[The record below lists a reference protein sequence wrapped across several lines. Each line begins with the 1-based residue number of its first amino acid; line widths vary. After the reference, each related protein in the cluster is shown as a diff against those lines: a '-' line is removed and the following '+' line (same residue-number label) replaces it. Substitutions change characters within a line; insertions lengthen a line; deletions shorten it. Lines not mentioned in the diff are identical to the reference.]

1 AVFLPLAISASER
14 SNSSIS
20 AGSNA
25 CFAYSLSRH
34 VRRLDR
40 CSSAILR
47 PGFSSMTLAFNDVP
61 SALCDQCFE
70 QSANVKCLTVVLL
83 QQAHKLVIP
92 VDDRIFRFQRF
103 GLMDKE
109 NCARRPCF
117 AQAVSASPGG
127 AR

>member
-1 AVFLPLAISASER
+1 
-14 SNSSIS
+14 
-20 AGSNA
+20 
-25 CFAYSLSRH
+25 
-34 VRRLDR
+34 
-40 CSSAILR
+40 
-47 PGFSSMTLAFNDVP
+47 MTLAFNDVP

-109 NCARRPCF
+109 NCARRPLLRPGRKRF
-117 AQAVSASPGG
+117 AGRREVSQQETTEENVRGG
-127 AR
+127 DGKRLADDVLNAKFELRSAIAQSFFDKVLGVQWYDRA